1 MKPDNDAAKAAE
13 RKGNVSQIKFLKIWQ
28 TGQVQAI
35 ELKVVRVI

>member
-1 MKPDNDAAKAAE
+1 MMLQKQLNG
-13 RKGNVSQIKFLKIWQ
+13 KGNLSQIKFLKIWQ